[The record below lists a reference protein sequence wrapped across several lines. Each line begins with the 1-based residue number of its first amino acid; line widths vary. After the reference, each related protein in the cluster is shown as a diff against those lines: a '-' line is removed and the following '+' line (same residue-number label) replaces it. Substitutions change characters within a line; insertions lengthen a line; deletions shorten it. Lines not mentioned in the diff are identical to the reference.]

1 MGNISEELDF
11 PLCTHCNENES
22 IDGFLCWT
30 CLYTL
35 NELDLELTLEW
46 TE

>member
-1 MGNISEELDF
+1 MVNLADEF
-11 PLCTHCNENES
+11 PVCTNCMENES

-35 NELDLELTLEW
+35 NELDLELALEW

>member
-22 IDGFLCWT
+22 LDGFLCWT
-30 CLYTL
+30 CTYTL
-35 NELDLELTLEW
+35 NELDLELALEW